1 MSFIS
6 TVPARRLHLSL
17 LFMLIAGFCD
27 AATFVSSAKLLSA
40 HVAGNLIILLYSW
53 GHQAP
58 EHFWLQL
65 LSLPVFLV
73 AVAAGYW
80 LGKQLTD
87 HYMLLLL
94 EGGLLLS
101 SGVLVVA
108 GTSSYLAMPELHALA
123 VLGIVFAMGLQ
134 SAFRRLFRQEV
145 YEPAALTI
153 SGLILAALRL
163 VALMRPASTTSSLA
177 THSSLIAMLLV
188 ISFLIGC
195 LLGLVGGLFVGL
207 GIVAAPGI
215 LLLFFVWSW
224 SASVTDRAN

>member
-1 MSFIS
+1 
-6 TVPARRLHLSL
+6 
-17 LFMLIAGFCD
+17 MLIAGFCD

-58 EHFWLQL
+58 AHFWLQL

-73 AVAAGYW
+73 AVVAGYW

-94 EGGLLLS
+94 EGVLLLS

-108 GTSSYLAMPELHALA
+108 GTSSYLAMPELHSLA
-123 VLGIVFAMGLQ
+123 VLGIVFSMGLQ
-134 SAFRRLFRQEV
+134 SAFRQLFRQEV
-145 YEPAALTI
+145 YGPAALTF
-153 SGLILAALRL
+153 SGIVLATLRL
-163 VALMRPASTTSSLA
+163 VALVRPTISTHDPTAHRSVITA
-177 THSSLIAMLLV
+177 LLV
-188 ISFLIGC
+188 ASFLMGC
-195 LLGLVGGLFVGL
+195 LLGAIGSLFVGL

-215 LLLFFVWSW
+215 LLLFFVGSW
-224 SASVTDRAN
+224 SAPVTDNAN